1 MHVHFWKTTKLVWQG
16 PSRQCFFEKQSM
28 ILRKV
33 LFTLIDHKF
42 MYEDSSVHQ
51 VNGEESN
58 CKKIQFF
65 FFILKSWQFAL
76 FSVCCNGVCKSGLSS
91 TKTKFEWCTP
101 TSHKGIWCGLF
112 SLNSFSFCCTIYGTD
127 VQIERTWKDPPRA
140 YICCRTEIKTSL
152 AFSLRKIVW

>member
-1 MHVHFWKTTKLVWQG
+1 
-16 PSRQCFFEKQSM
+16 M

-65 FFILKSWQFAL
+65 L
-76 FSVCCNGVCKSGLSS
+76 N
-91 TKTKFEWCTP
+91 FEVVTICSFQCVLQWCVYIW
-101 TSHKGIWCGLF
+101 SFLHK
-112 SLNSFSFCCTIYGTD
+112 N
-127 VQIERTWKDPPRA
+127 
-140 YICCRTEIKTSL
+140 
-152 AFSLRKIVW
+152 